1 MPLGEL
7 ELDEESFAD
16 WDEHCHGPMDTKENR
31 MQYPE
36 NFVWS
41 CCGEDG
47 GSPGCVH
54 GEHMMA
60 QPLKKR
66 RI

>member
-1 MPLGEL
+1 MAVGEL

-16 WDEHCHGPMDTKENR
+16 WDEDCHGPMDTKENR
-31 MQYPE
+31 TQYPE

-47 GSPGCVH
+47 RSTGCVH
-54 GEHMMA
+54 GEHTTA
-60 QPLKKR
+60 SARKKR
-66 RI
+66 HI